1 MIYYTYLFS
10 AELKKFV
17 FTLTRIDLR
26 KLFSFTLLAFTNES
40 LDAVA
45 LSVEEWMSVE
55 DTNSVETTFGETT
68 SVGVFAYNSCEK
80 AAFSIKLPTII

>member
-45 LSVEEWMSVE
+45 LSVEE
-55 DTNSVETTFGETT
+55 
-68 SVGVFAYNSCEK
+68 
-80 AAFSIKLPTII
+80 